1 MEKGERLREENC
13 KQQDKQEKNNAKKEE
28 EEEEKEEK
36 EEKVPGFRF
45 GSTQRILT
53 APNT

>member
-28 EEEEKEEK
+28 EEEEK
-36 EEKVPGFRF
+36 VPGFRF

>member
-36 EEKVPGFRF
+36 VPGFRF

>member
-28 EEEEKEEK
+28 EEEEK
-36 EEKVPGFRF
+36 VPGFRF

-53 APNT
+53 APKT